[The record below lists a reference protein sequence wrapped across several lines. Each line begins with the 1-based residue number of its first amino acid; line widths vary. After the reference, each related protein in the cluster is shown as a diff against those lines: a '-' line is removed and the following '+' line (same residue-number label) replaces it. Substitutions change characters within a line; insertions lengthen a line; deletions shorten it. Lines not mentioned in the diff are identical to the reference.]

1 MIKESTNNSV
11 LQEDYESIAKSQ
23 IPFSN
28 FRNKNFLITGATGL
42 VGSNL
47 AKSLACINRVHK
59 LSFKIFILVR
69 NIEKAREIY
78 GKLLDRID
86 IEVLIGDITES
97 FSKYLNPSV
106 QIDYIFHA
114 AAVTTSKVMIARP
127 VDTIYTSMEGTRQML
142 ELARIKKVES
152 FVFISSMEVYG
163 EFNSKETTYVNED
176 MIGYINPLAVRSNY
190 PESKRMSENFCV
202 AYHKQYG
209 VPVKIARLSQTF
221 GAGILKDE
229 NRVFAQFAKSVI
241 GKKDIILHT
250 DGKSEGNYC
259 YLSDCIR
266 ALLIILISGTNAE
279 AYNVANELSHISI
292 ADMAHMVA
300 SQIAQNSIEVKFD
313 IPESNIFGYAKHS
326 KIKLNTK
333 KVRDLG
339 WVPKYN
345 LIDSYK
351 RMIESILIENK
362 EKSEI

>member
-1 MIKESTNNSV
+1 MIKESMNNSI

-28 FRNKNFLITGATGL
+28 FQNKNFLITGATGL
-42 VGSNL
+42 IGSNL
-47 AKSLACINRVHK
+47 AKTLACINRVHK
-59 LSFKIFILVR
+59 LDFKIFILVR
-69 NIEKAREIY
+69 NIEKTREIY
-78 GKLLDRID
+78 GKLLDRTD
-86 IEVLIGDITES
+86 IEVLVGDITEP
-97 FSKYLNPSV
+97 FSNYLNSGIK
-106 QIDYIFHA
+106 IDYIFHA
-114 AAVTTSKVMIARP
+114 AAVTTSKIMVDRP
-127 VDTIYTSMEGTRQML
+127 VDTIYTSIEGTRRML
-142 ELARIKKVES
+142 ELAKIKEVES

-163 EFNSKETTYVNED
+163 DFNSEETTYVDEN

-190 PESKRMSENFCV
+190 PESKRMSENLCI

-221 GAGILKDE
+221 GAGILKNE

-241 GKKDIILHT
+241 DKKDIILHT

-259 YLSDCIR
+259 YLSDCIQ
-266 ALLIILISGTNAE
+266 ALLIILTSGINAE

-300 SQIAQNSIEVKFD
+300 SQIAQNSIDVKFD

-326 KIKLNTK
+326 RIKLNTK

-339 WVPKYN
+339 WTPKYN

-351 RMIESILIENK
+351 RMIESML
-362 EKSEI
+362 